1 MLDQLDKTIFLF
13 LNSLNSPFMDRVMW
27 AVSGKL
33 TWLPLYVFI
42 LVLIGIKYKKKVL
55 IIIPLIALAIT
66 ITDQVSVHA
75 FKEVFERLRPCHEP
89 ALQGMVHLVNEKCG
103 GQYGF
108 VSSHAANSFAAAMLS
123 LLLISK
129 RWFTILVI
137 VWATLVGY
145 SRIYLGVHYPG
156 DVIGGAVIGIITG
169 WMIYLLYKWLDE
181 KYLRSIAFFNK
192 NKKC

>member
-13 LNSLNSPFMDRVMW
+13 LNSFNSPFMDRAMW

-33 TWLPLYVFI
+33 TWLPLYIFI
-42 LVLIGIKYKKKVL
+42 LVLIGIKYKKKILV
-55 IIIPLIALAIT
+55 IIPLIALAIT

-89 ALQGMVHLVNEKCG
+89 TLQGIVHLVNEKCG

-108 VSSHAANSFAAAMLS
+108 VSSHAANSFGAALLS
-123 LLLISK
+123 LLLIRK
-129 RWFTILVI
+129 KWFTFLVL
-137 VWATLVGY
+137 VWAILVGY

-156 DVIGGAVIGIITG
+156 DIIGGAAVGVVTG
-169 WMIYLLYKWLDE
+169 CMIYLFYRWIDK
-181 KYLRSIAFFNK
+181 KYLRSILFFQQ
-192 NKKC
+192 

>member
-42 LVLIGIKYKKKVL
+42 LVLIGIKYKKKIL

-89 ALQGMVHLVNEKCG
+89 TLQGIVHLVNDKCG

-108 VSSHAANSFAAAMLS
+108 VSSHAANSFGAALLS
-123 LLLISK
+123 LLLIRK
-129 RWFTILVI
+129 KWFTCLVL
-137 VWATLVGY
+137 VWAILVGY

-156 DVIGGAVIGIITG
+156 DVIGGATVGAITG
-169 WMIYLLYKWLDE
+169 WIIYLFYRWIDK
-181 KYLRSIAFFNK
+181 KYLRSILFFN
-192 NKKC
+192 NDEKC

>member
-108 VSSHAANSFAAAMLS
+108 VSSHAANSFVAAMLS
-123 LLLISK
+123 LLLIRK
-129 RWFTILVI
+129 RWFTILLI

-156 DVIGGAVIGIITG
+156 DVLGGAVIGIITG
-169 WMIYLLYKWLDE
+169 WMIYLLFKWLDE
-181 KYLRSIAFFNK
+181 RCLRSIAFFNN

>member
-27 AVSGKL
+27 AVSGKF
-33 TWLPLYVFI
+33 TWLPLYVFM
-42 LVLIGIKYKKKVL
+42 LVLIGMKWRKKML

-89 ALQGMVHLVNEKCG
+89 ALQGLVHLVNEKCG

-108 VSSHAANSFAAAMLS
+108 VSSHAANSFAAAVLS
-123 LLLISK
+123 LLLIRK
-129 RWFTILVI
+129 KWFSILI
-137 VWATLVGY
+137 LIWAVTVGY

-156 DVIGGAVIGIITG
+156 DVIGGAVVGIITG
-169 WMIYLLYKWLDE
+169 WMIYLLYRWLDK
-181 KYLRSIAFFNK
+181 KYLI
-192 NKKC
+192 KKDADS